1 MRQLII
7 KRKFFLRKKRGFRKG
22 QKNVSAEGEILTG
35 GQSEKSLSADI
46 LLAEV
51 SKTFSLFEKVGM

>member
-35 GQSEKSLSADI
+35 GPLEKSLSGDI

-51 SKTFSLFEKVGM
+51 SKTF